1 MCNNT
6 VVSKGVT
13 GGICYNI
20 SNDTATWSDAS
31 DSCVSNGGRL
41 AKISNG
47 ESRVEIQRI
56 INNKDR
62 TKDYWIGLKRVGDTS
77 QFQWT
82 DGTDLTYNEWS
93 SNNPM
98 QAYGCVGVYRREWY
112 SINCSDSNFYICES
126 GKIVEP
132 EKYSKELFLH
142 FYLC

>member
-6 VVSKGVT
+6 VVSKGYT

-20 SNDTATWSDAS
+20 SNDTATWSDAN
-31 DSCVSNGGRL
+31 DSCVRNGGKL

-47 ESRVEIQRI
+47 ESRDEIQRI
-56 INNKDR
+56 INNKDG

-82 DGTDLTYNEWS
+82 DGTNLTYNEWS

-98 QAYGCVGVYRREWY
+98 QAYGCVEVNGNSTNWV
-112 SINCSDSNFYICES
+112 SLDCDCSNYYICET
-126 GKIVEP
+126 GKLVTIE
-132 EKYSKELFLH
+132 
-142 FYLC
+142 